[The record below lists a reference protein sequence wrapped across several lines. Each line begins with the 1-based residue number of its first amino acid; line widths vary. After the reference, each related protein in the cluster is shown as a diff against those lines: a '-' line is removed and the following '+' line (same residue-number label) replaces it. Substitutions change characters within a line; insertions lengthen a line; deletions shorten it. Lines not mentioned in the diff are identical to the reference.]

1 MNSSTVASMLVAC
14 LLCFPIG
21 CHTRAGRR
29 QPFSASPDASRKTP
43 VVIDT
48 DMAIDDWMAIL
59 YLLQRSDISVKA
71 ITVTGTG
78 EAHCGPGVRNALGLL
93 ALGWPWDIPVSC
105 GPSRPLRGD
114 HAFPLPWRRDVD
126 NVLGLALPDNP
137 FPPSRQDAVELLV
150 STLRRSPRKVVLVT
164 LGPLTNVAHALQT
177 DPSIANNLEMI
188 YIMGGAV
195 NVPGNLRVPG
205 FTMDMDNTTAEW
217 NIHVDPHATAIV
229 FASGA
234 PITLVP
240 LDACNHAPFTNE
252 FLERLEKDHTT
263 PAADFIFR
271 AVTKSGMVSS
281 GSYYFWDPLTAAIA
295 TDESLATIEHKTV
308 TVIEQEGSES
318 GRTVESENGYSM
330 RVCTRADRGRFEQ
343 VFLDTLNGR
352 H

>member
-1 MNSSTVASMLVAC
+1 MTRVMVLSLVVSFLAGSPTAC
-14 LLCFPIG
+14 DTHRVRLRPA
-21 CHTRAGRR
+21 TAQR
-29 QPFSASPDASRKTP
+29 DAPEKTP
-43 VVIDT
+43 VIIDT

-71 ITVTGTG
+71 ITVTGAG

-105 GPSRPLRGD
+105 GPRLPLRGD
-114 HAFPLPWRRDVD
+114 HVFPLPWRRDVD
-126 NVLGLALPDNP
+126 TVIGLSLPDNP

-150 STLRRSPRKVVLVT
+150 STIRRSPRKVVLVT
-164 LGPLTNVAHALQT
+164 LGPLTNVAQALREN
-177 DPSIANNLEMI
+177 PGVAGKLEMI

-195 NVPGNLRVPG
+195 DVPGNLRVPG

-217 NIHVDPHATAIV
+217 NLYVDPHATAIV

-240 LDACNHAPFTNE
+240 LDACNHAPFTNA

-271 AVTKSGMVSS
+271 AITKSGMVNS
-281 GSYYFWDPLTAAIA
+281 GEYYFWDPLTAAIA
-295 TDESLATIEHKTV
+295 TDESLATIETKTV
-308 TVIEQEGSES
+308 TVIEHEGSES
-318 GRTVESENGYSM
+318 GRTLESENGYSM

-343 VFLDTLNGR
+343 IFLDTLNGR